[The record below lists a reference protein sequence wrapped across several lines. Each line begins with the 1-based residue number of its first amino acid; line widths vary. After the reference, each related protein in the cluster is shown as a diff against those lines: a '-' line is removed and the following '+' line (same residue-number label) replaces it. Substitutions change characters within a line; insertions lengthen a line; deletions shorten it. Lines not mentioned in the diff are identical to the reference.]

1 MANVSHASLTGTNLH
16 EPKGVAVAA
25 AGQAYIADGLGSGA
39 WTNISATAFTG
50 MIADFPTP
58 VAPTGWLELD
68 GATISSITFSALYAL
83 MTIQQNGSR
92 GVGSPIITGLT
103 STVNMRPGYFVF
115 GTGITAG
122 SVINSVDSPTQIT
135 ISINAASSGTST
147 VIVSPWLL
155 NTNTIKLPDL
165 STAGRYRRSRSSTLN
180 IGVVQA
186 DLVKN
191 HTHRVTGTSGNNSA
205 DHTHGV
211 NFTSQAMSA
220 NQTHHHQYGTAPQGG
235 PSGGGSLIS
244 AGSSNDT
251 TDANIDHT
259 HAIIGT
265 TAGISAPHAHGID
278 FSSGNPE
285 TGGGT
290 ETRPVSLIL
299 MTCIKT

>member
-1 MANVSHASLTGTNLH
+1 
-16 EPKGVAVAA
+16 
-25 AGQAYIADGLGSGA
+25 
-39 WTNISATAFTG
+39 